1 MESAPKKTLRIK
13 VVLTVVVTTLTP
25 AIISLFLTQNPF
37 FTIIVALISATI
49 SSFLLLLFLRPLS
62 TLLEGT
68 FALGQGNFNKRVDIR
83 SGDEFE
89 DVGNSFNLMAD
100 KISKI
105 FETTAK
111 EKDVAIAEKSKLGEV
126 LSSIVD
132 GIIALDFNKN
142 IILVNKSAEQITGF
156 TQAELQNQSIDNL
169 IHIFIDTDEILSK
182 TYCQINFNKAA
193 RLVGKGGKQ
202 TKVYITSAK
211 VDGAVQTNLGCILI
225 FHDLSKEEELERMK
239 LDFISMAS
247 HELKT
252 PLTSII
258 GYLSVFSLENRGK
271 LAKEE
276 SDLIDRSLISA
287 QQLLVLVQNILNV
300 NKIERGQ
307 MSVNSIPTDYLPIL
321 SKAVEDLR
329 NQANQ
334 KNIILTLNVGSK
346 SLPKIFADPLRIG
359 EVITNLVVNAINYT
373 DPGGKVDIT
382 ISLSPTELI
391 TEVSDTGVGIPRE
404 ALPHLF
410 DKFFRVTNKG
420 QQSAKGSGLGLFISK
435 SIIEKLNGKIWAV
448 SEMGKGSKFSFT
460 LPIVTQTRGVLE
472 SDKFVGEEIQRGAL
486 NY

>member
-13 VVLTVVVTTLTP
+13 IIFTIVVTTLSP
-25 AIISLFLTQNPF
+25 AIISLFLTQDPI
-37 FTIIVALISATI
+37 FTIIIALISATI
-49 SSFLLLLFLRPLS
+49 SLSLLLLFLKPLS
-62 TLLEGT
+62 SLMDSTH
-68 FALGQGNFNKRVDIR
+68 ALGQGNFNKRVDIK

-111 EKDVAIAEKSKLGEV
+111 EKDIAIAEKSKLDEV
-126 LSSIVD
+126 LSSLVD

-142 IILVNKSAEQITGF
+142 IILVNKSAEQITGY
-156 TQAELQNQSIDNL
+156 TQAELHNQSIDNL
-169 IHIFIDTDEILSK
+169 IHIFMDTDEILSK

-193 RLVGKGGKQ
+193 RLVGKMGKQ
-202 TKVYITSAK
+202 IKVNITSAK

-225 FHDLSKEEELERMK
+225 IHDLSKEEELERMK

-258 GYLSVFSLENRGK
+258 GYLSVFNLENRGK

-307 MSVNSIPTDYLPIL
+307 MSINSIPTDYLPIL

-334 KNIILTLNVGSK
+334 KNITLTLNAVDNT
-346 SLPKIFADPLRIG
+346 LPKILADPLRIG
-359 EVITNLVVNAINYT
+359 EVITNLVGNAINYT

-382 ISLSPTELI
+382 LSLSPTEI
-391 TEVSDTGVGIPRE
+391 TTEVSDTGVGIPRE

-410 DKFFRVTNKG
+410 DKFFRVTNKS

-448 SEMGKGSKFSFT
+448 SELGKGSKFSFT
-460 LPIVTQTRGVLE
+460 LPVVTQTRGVLDT
-472 SDKFVGEEIQRGAL
+472 DKFVREEIQRGAL